1 MYVVNNNNC
10 WFTNVGEAFID
21 IGVKSIINNIAAKH
35 SEIKFAAISP
45 MSNYYL
51 NAIGYREN
59 KKYNAFDPTQWLVP
73 DVCIFAGMYGTA
85 KFADSHTLEIAR
97 NIKRA
102 GGKIAFLGFG
112 AEQYDDKERNV
123 VIKVLEELK
132 PLLLVTRDEK
142 TYMLYKDYVDCIKGL
157 DCAFWVNDDYMPVN
171 MKSKKYV
178 VSTFNRSDETDDV
191 ACMDN
196 LIHPWHMQYSLD
208 NKKTRYLSKK
218 NLMISDSPYEY
229 LTLYANADRVYTDLV
244 HATVASLAYGTPV
257 KYYQIDE
264 RRDVFE
270 SLEYLKYDNEGFM
283 SVDMDELNKE
293 KIKIETYVC
302 KKILGLK

>member
-97 NIKRA
+97 NIKRT

-142 TYMLYKDYVDCIKGL
+142 TYMLYKDYVDCI
-157 DCAFWVNDDYMPVN
+157 NI
-171 MKSKKYV
+171 
-178 VSTFNRSDETDDV
+178 T
-191 ACMDN
+191 
-196 LIHPWHMQYSLD
+196 I
-208 NKKTRYLSKK
+208 
-218 NLMISDSPYEY
+218 II
-229 LTLYANADRVYTDLV
+229 LY
-244 HATVASLAYGTPV
+244 
-257 KYYQIDE
+257 
-264 RRDVFE
+264 
-270 SLEYLKYDNEGFM
+270 
-283 SVDMDELNKE
+283 
-293 KIKIETYVC
+293 
-302 KKILGLK
+302 